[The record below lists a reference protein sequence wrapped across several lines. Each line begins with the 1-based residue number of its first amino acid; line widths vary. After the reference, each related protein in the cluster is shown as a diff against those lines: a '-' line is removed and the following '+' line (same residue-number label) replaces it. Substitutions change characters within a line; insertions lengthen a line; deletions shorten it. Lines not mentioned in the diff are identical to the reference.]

1 MNGKRK
7 LTEIDLAVERVNN
20 WLAKR
25 PEEVFAQALNN
36 LKAKWLL
43 ERSEVAQQI
52 GRKKGFNGKNRIRK
66 G

>member
-1 MNGKRK
+1 MNRKRK
-7 LTEIDLAVERVNN
+7 LAEIDLALKRIDS
-20 WLAKR
+20 WLATC
-25 PEEVFAQALNN
+25 PEAVVAQSLNN

>member
-7 LTEIDLAVERVNN
+7 LAEIDLAVERVDS

-25 PEEVFAQALNN
+25 LEGVFAQALNN

-52 GRKKGFNGKNRIRK
+52 GRKKGFNGKNRIHK

>member
-7 LTEIDLAVERVNN
+7 LTEIDLALKRVDD